1 MWSSNLFSASG
12 CFPHFSWFRF
22 FRAQVFQCPGFTGS
36 RSKVWVQVLE
46 VAFSN
51 KFYNTTSMC
60 VPINAISYFKD
71 FNLELNKFFNTTSVT
86 NCIQQH
92 KRKQNC
98 AAVISA
104 TFSLLH
110 LQRFAQPVQNRY
122 KVDSIC
128 KEVSMST
135 FVFLILYWLPSYD
148 KKIDNITW
156 NFGQKSVLKNA
167 VNTLPYLI
175 NTKSWNK
182 KTCLFAL
189 LDFPLQQT
197 PSIATS

>member
-1 MWSSNLFSASG
+1 
-12 CFPHFSWFRF
+12 
-22 FRAQVFQCPGFTGS
+22 
-36 RSKVWVQVLE
+36 
-46 VAFSN
+46 
-51 KFYNTTSMC
+51 MC

-135 FVFLILYWLPSYD
+135 FAFLIL
-148 KKIDNITW
+148 
-156 NFGQKSVLKNA
+156 
-167 VNTLPYLI
+167 
-175 NTKSWNK
+175 
-182 KTCLFAL
+182 
-189 LDFPLQQT
+189 
-197 PSIATS
+197 TSQL